1 MAWTVIAKNS
11 SGSTVVLSNL
21 GTEILNGTQ
30 LTLSDYFEYSDIT
43 DDKELEGFVLSGDII
58 INDGITDLSAT
69 DGVNYISRDNL
80 YTDLQTHYTKTEL
93 ITPGTGS
100 LVDWSNIANV
110 PSFGSPVWAEPCLYR
125 VVSISTSAP
134 PTPATGDVYNDTD
147 DDHYYKWDG
156 TTWQDEGSASTGDR
170 IINLSDATQNI
181 FVFDGTN
188 FNTLPQEDDNSA
200 VMINDDGDGK
210 NSQYV
215 YSTESNI
222 WIKIADVDFENHLD
236 GGASKHDASEIDVE
250 GTYSNLPNSPSD
262 LETIIDD
269 INTQMT
275 EALDNN
281 TLDGAY
287 DEGGA
292 GVGRT
297 INADAGAVVFDSGV
311 ATNAPIQ
318 IVPKSSLPTSGLLD
332 GQLATTDGMLYI
344 YDSTRSKWLSV
355 HRDVLV
361 FGRRRG
367 VRNQYL
373 NFAVGN
379 LSSNNSGYRI
389 PRNATIVAMT
399 GQLDANGTCTMHI
412 RRNDTATNISSLT
425 ITSANGARDIS
436 TNIDINVNDFLQSYL
451 SSSANVQDPVFMI
464 EIAYREN

>member
-1 MAWTVIAKNS
+1 MAWIVIAKNG

-43 DDKELEGFVLSGDII
+43 DDKELEGFISNGDIV
-58 INDGITDLSAT
+58 INDGFTDLSSS

-93 ITPGTGS
+93 VTPSTGN
-100 LVDWSNIANV
+100 LVDWTNIANA
-110 PSFGSPVWAEPCLYR
+110 PSFGSPTWAEPCLYR
-125 VVSISTSAP
+125 VVSVSATAP
-134 PTPATGDVYNDTD
+134 PTPIIGDVYNDTD

-156 TTWQDEGSASTGDR
+156 STWVDEGSASNDDR
-170 IINLSDATQNI
+170 VINLSDATQNI
-181 FVFDGTN
+181 YVFDGTD
-188 FNTLPQEDDNSA
+188 FNVLPTEEDNTA
-200 VMINDDGDGK
+200 VMLNDDGDGK

-215 YSTESNI
+215 YSTESST
-222 WIKIADVDFENHLD
+222 WIKIADVDFEDHLD
-236 GGASKHDASEIDVE
+236 GGAGKHDASEIDVE
-250 GTYSNLPNSPSD
+250 GTYSNLTNSPGD
-262 LETIIDD
+262 LETIIGD

-292 GVGRT
+292 GVGRQ
-297 INADAGAVVFDSGV
+297 INADAGAVVLDSGV
-311 ATNAPIQ
+311 ATNAPFQ
-318 IVPKSSLPTSGLLD
+318 IVPKGSLPTTGLLD
-332 GQLATTDGMLYI
+332 GQLATHNGMLFI
-344 YDSTRSKWLSV
+344 YDSTRTKWLSV

-367 VRNQYL
+367 VRDQYL

-399 GQLDANGTCTMHI
+399 GQLDSNGTCGMHI

-425 ITSANGARDIS
+425 VTAANGAIDVS
-436 TNIDINVNDFLQSYL
+436 ANIDINANDFLQSYL
-451 SSSANVQDPVFMI
+451 SSSSDVQDPVFMI
-464 EIAYREN
+464 EIAYRG

>member
-30 LTLSDYFEYSDIT
+30 LTLSDYYEYSDLT
-43 DDKELEGFVLSGDII
+43 DDKELENFISNGDLV
-58 INDGITDLSAT
+58 INDGTNDLSAT
-69 DGVNYISRDNL
+69 EGVNYLSRDNI
-80 YTDLQTHYTKTEL
+80 YNDLTNHYTKTEL
-93 ITPGTGS
+93 TTPNTGN

-110 PSFGSPVWAEPCLYR
+110 PSFGSPQWVEPILYR
-125 VVSISTSAP
+125 VETISASGPTSSS
-134 PTPATGDVYNDTD
+134 TGDVYVDTD
-147 DDHYYKWDG
+147 DNHYYKWDG
-156 TTWQDEGSASTGDR
+156 SSWADQGSASSNDR
-170 IINLSDATQNI
+170 VINLADTTEDI
-181 FVFDGTN
+181 YTFDGSSWSDGGTSN
-188 FNTLPQEDDNSA
+188 DNTA
-200 VMINDDGDGK
+200 VMVNDDGDGK

-215 YSTESNI
+215 YSTESSN
-222 WIKIADVDFENHLD
+222 WIKIADVDFDDHLD

-250 GTYSNLPNSPSD
+250 GSYSNFSSSPGD
-262 LETIIDD
+262 LESVISD

-297 INADAGAVVFDSGV
+297 INADAGAVVIDSGV
-311 ATNAPIQ
+311 ATTAPFQ
-318 IVPKSSLPTSGLLD
+318 LTPKGSLPTTGLLD
-332 GQLATTDGMLYI
+332 GQLAIKDGLLYI
-344 YDSTRSKWLSV
+344 YDSTRTKWLSV
-355 HRDVLV
+355 HREILV
-361 FGRRRG
+361 FGRRRS

-399 GQLDANGTCTMHI
+399 GQLDANGTCDMRV
-412 RRNDTATNISSLT
+412 RRNDVATNIATLT
-425 ITSANGARDIS
+425 ITSANGAIDVS
-436 TNIDINVNDFLQSYL
+436 TNIDVNANDFLQSYL
-451 SSSANVQDPVFMI
+451 SASSSVQDPVFMV
-464 EIAYREN
+464 ELAWRE

>member
-1 MAWTVIAKNS
+1 MAWVVIAKNS

-43 DDKELEGFVLSGDII
+43 DDKELSGYVNGGDLV
-58 INDGITDLSAT
+58 INDGVSDLSAS
-69 DGVNYISRDNL
+69 DGVNYITRDNL

-93 ITPGTGS
+93 VTPNTGD
-100 LVDWSNIANV
+100 LVDWSNVANV
-110 PSFGSPVWAEPCLYR
+110 PSFGSPVWIEPCLYR
-125 VVSISTSAP
+125 VVSVSASAP
-134 PTPATGDVYNDTD
+134 ATPSIGDVYNSTA

-156 TTWQDEGSASTGDR
+156 SVWQDEGSASLDDR
-170 IINLSDATQNI
+170 IINLSDATQNVY
-181 FVFDGTN
+181 VFDGTD
-188 FNTLPQEDDNSA
+188 FVALVQEVDNTA

-215 YSTESNI
+215 YSTESDI

-236 GGASKHDASEIDVE
+236 GGANKHDASEIDVE

-318 IVPKSSLPTSGLLD
+318 IVPKGSLPTTGLLD
-332 GQLATTDGMLYI
+332 GQLAVTDGMLYI
-344 YDSTRSKWLSV
+344 YDSTRAKWLSV
-355 HRDVLV
+355 HREILV

-379 LSSNNSGYRI
+379 LASNNSGYRI
-389 PRNATIVAMT
+389 PRNATIVSMT
-399 GQLDANGTCTMHI
+399 GQLDANGTCDMHI

-425 ITSANGARDIS
+425 ITSTNGSVDTS
-436 TNIDINVNDFLQSYL
+436 TNIDINSNDFLQSYL
-451 SSSANVQDPVFMI
+451 SASSSVQDPVFMI
-464 EIAYREN
+464 EIAWRA